1 MLQAWVV
8 IAVALSYIGL
18 LFLVASYGDQTRGLG
33 REGRSRLLI
42 YPLSLAIYCTSWTF
56 FGSVV
61 SASRTGYEF
70 LTIYIGPV
78 LMIGLFSPLLV
89 RIVRL
94 AKTQNI
100 TSIADFIAARYGKS
114 QAVAATV
121 ALIAIVGTIPY
132 IALQLKAVSSSLE
145 TILAHITQTGDV
157 TRPLLGDIA
166 LFVALSMATF
176 AVLFGTRH
184 VDATEH
190 QDGLMLAIATESIV
204 KLFAFLAVGIFVT
217 FWMFGGPSALFE
229 AARQHPVT
237 ASLVA
242 HEAPFDTLVVTTL
255 LSFVAIILLP
265 RQFHVAV
272 VENNNEGEIKR
283 AAWLFPLYL
292 VLINLFVVPIALAGL
307 LTFKPGTVDSDMF
320 VLALPLQTGSNILTI
335 AAFVGGLSAAT
346 AMVIV
351 ESVALSIMVSN
362 DLIMPLVLQRRGAL
376 LSGRENVGSL
386 LLTVRRLSIFAI
398 LLLAYLYY
406 RLAGDAQLFAIGIL
420 AFAAIAQL
428 APAFFGGLFWRRATA
443 GGAIAGM
450 SVGILV
456 WAYTLL
462 LPTFADIG
470 FIGQHILTDG
480 PWGLSMLRP
489 QHLFGLELPPL
500 VHGVV
505 WSLAIN
511 LLGYIGFSLRREPS
525 EIGRLQANTFVPSDL
540 TPIAPSFRLW
550 RSSVTVEEL
559 TATIARYLG
568 EERTRTAFESFA
580 GTHRISLEAKD
591 EADFRLVR
599 YAEHILSSAIGGA
612 SSRLVL
618 SLLLRKRTVSTK
630 AALKLLDDANAAIQY
645 NREILQTALDH
656 VRQGIAVFDKDLQ
669 LICWNRQFGEILDLP
684 PSLIRVGSGLADIL
698 RFNNRRGHVDPER
711 IEDFVQAQVERYVSG
726 NEPFLERFAEDVVI
740 EVRANP
746 MPDGGIVTTF
756 TDITA
761 SVEAAEALER
771 SNETLERRVRERTE
785 ELTLLNAELA
795 HAKGEADAANI
806 SKTRFLAA
814 ASHDI
819 LQPLNAARLYVT
831 SLIERQGG
839 DDRRLID
846 NIDASLEAVEEI
858 FGALLD
864 MSRLDTVAMRPE
876 FGSFRI
882 DELMRQIELEFA
894 PLAAAKGIE
903 LKYVTCSLVVR
914 SDRRLLRRLVQNL
927 VSNAIKYTPAGRVL
941 IGCRRRGDRLRIDVY
956 DTGVGIPESQRRDIF
971 IEFRRL
977 EQGAR
982 IARGLG
988 LGLSIVERIAR
999 VLGSSIVLH
1008 STAGG
1013 GSHFAVAVPRS
1024 NAAPVELPARDAS
1037 RIDPSQLAG
1046 TTALC
1051 IDNEPSVLDG
1061 METLLHGWGC
1071 DVIKA
1076 PDLDVA
1082 LAAIAEGGVMP
1093 NGLLVDYHLDHGN
1106 GIEAIV
1112 ALRRSAG
1119 NPAHRR
1125 PLAGRARTGPRR
1137 GHPGAAQADQA
1148 GRVARL
1154 AGAVARAA
1162 RGGGGVSSF
1171 LSLPRSRGRAAA
1183 EGGGWGPV
1191 SDVRRANPTP
1201 GASRRTLPFQGR
1213 DKPDYP
1219 AAGAPCDHWPVSILA
1234 AAITAWVRLSTPS
1247 FCRMAETCAFTV
1259 ASDTPS

>member
-1 MLQAWVV
+1 MLQGWVV
-8 IAVALSYIGL
+8 IAVALAYIGL
-18 LFLVASYGDQTRGLG
+18 LFLVASYGDQSRGLSRG
-33 REGRSRLLI
+33 KETDRGSRLRPLI

-56 FGSVV
+56 FGSVG

-94 AKTQNI
+94 AKTQNS
-100 TSIADFIAARYGKS
+100 TSIADFIAARYGKG

-145 TILAHITQTGDV
+145 TILAHITPVADV
-157 TRPLLGDIA
+157 SRPVLGDIA

-184 VDATEH
+184 IDATEH

-217 FWMFGGPSALFE
+217 FWMFDGPSGLIE
-229 AARQHPVT
+229 AARQHSQT
-237 ASLVA
+237 AGLFGR
-242 HEAPFDTLVVTTL
+242 EPPFDILIATTL
-255 LSFVAIILLP
+255 LSFMAIILLP

-272 VENNNEGEIKR
+272 VENNNESEIKR
-283 AAWLFPLYL
+283 AAWMFPIYL
-292 VLINLFVVPIALAGL
+292 VLINLFVIPIALAGL
-307 LTFKPGTVDSDMF
+307 LTFPPASVDSDMF
-320 VLALPLQTGSNILTI
+320 VLALPLQTGSYILTI

-362 DLIMPLVLQRRGAL
+362 DLIMPLVLQRRGVIA
-376 LSGRENVGSL
+376 GRENVGSL
-386 LLTVRRLSIFAI
+386 LLTVRRVAIFAI
-398 LLLAYLYY
+398 LLLAYMYY
-406 RLAGDAQLFAIGIL
+406 RSAGDAQLASIGL
-420 AFAAIAQL
+420 LSFAAVAQL

-443 GGAIAGM
+443 AGAIAGM
-450 SVGILV
+450 SAGIAI

-462 LPTFADIG
+462 LPSFADIG
-470 FIGQHILTDG
+470 YIGQHILTGG
-480 PWGLSMLRP
+480 PWGIALLRP
-489 QHLFGLELPPL
+489 QHLFGLDLAPL

-505 WSLAIN
+505 WSLGIN
-511 LLGYIGFSLRREPS
+511 IVAYIGFSLRREPTAI
-525 EIGRLQANTFVPSDL
+525 ERLQANTFVPPDL

-559 TATIARYLG
+559 TTTVARYLG
-568 EERTRTAFESFA
+568 EERTKSALEAFAE
-580 GTHRISLEAKD
+580 THRISLEPKD

-599 YAEHILSSAIGGA
+599 HAEHILASAIGGA

-684 PSLIRVGSGLADIL
+684 PSLIRSGCELAEIL
-698 RFNNRRGHVDPER
+698 RFNGKRSGIDADRLGA
-711 IEDFVQAQVERYVSG
+711 IVQAQLERYVSG
-726 NEPFLERFAEDVVI
+726 SAPFLERFAEGMVI
-740 EVRANP
+740 EVRANR
-746 MPDGGIVTTF
+746 MPDGGFVTTF
-756 TDITA
+756 TDITP

-785 ELTLLNAELA
+785 ELTLLNVALA
-795 HAKGEADAANI
+795 RAKGEADEANI
-806 SKTRFLAA
+806 SKTKFLAA

-831 SLIERQGG
+831 SLIERGGG
-839 DDRRLID
+839 DDRRLVG

-864 MSRLDTVAMRPE
+864 MSRLDTGVMRPE
-876 FGSFRI
+876 FASFRI

-894 PLAAAKGIE
+894 PLAAAKGIA
-903 LKYVTCSLVVR
+903 LKYVPCSLVVR

-927 VSNAIKYTPAGRVL
+927 VSNAIKYTPSGRVL
-941 IGCRRRGDRLRIDVY
+941 IGCRRCGSQLRIDVY
-956 DTGVGIPESQRRDIF
+956 DTGVGIPESKRRDVF
-971 IEFRRL
+971 VEFHRL

-982 IARGLG
+982 IARGVG
-988 LGLSIVERIAR
+988 LGLSIVERVAR
-999 VLGSSIVLH
+999 VLDYEVELYTVDS
-1008 STAGG
+1008 GG
-1013 GSHFAVAVPRS
+1013 THFAIAVPRS
-1024 NAAPVELPARDAS
+1024 NAVPVELPARDDT
-1037 RIDPSQLAG
+1037 RVDPGQLAG

-1061 METLLHGWGC
+1061 MATLLGGWGC
-1071 DVIKA
+1071 EVIKA
-1076 PDLDVA
+1076 PDLATA
-1082 LAAIAEGGVMP
+1082 LTAIAASPNPP
-1093 NGLLVDYHLDHGN
+1093 NGLLIDYHLDTGN
-1106 GIEAIV
+1106 GIDAII
-1112 ALRRSAG
+1112 ALRARCGDLPAILITADRS
-1119 NPAHRR
+1119 PAVRE
-1125 PLAGRARTGPRR
+1125 
-1137 GHPGAAQADQA
+1137 Q
-1148 GRVARL
+1148 
-1154 AGAVARAA
+1154 ARAE
-1162 RGGGGVSSF
+1162 GVQI
-1171 LSLPRSRGRAAA
+1171 LNKPIKPAALRALLAQWRMLRVAAA
-1183 EGGGWGPV
+1183 E
-1191 SDVRRANPTP
+1191 
-1201 GASRRTLPFQGR
+1201 
-1213 DKPDYP
+1213 
-1219 AAGAPCDHWPVSILA
+1219 
-1234 AAITAWVRLSTPS
+1234 
-1247 FCRMAETCAFTV
+1247 
-1259 ASDTPS
+1259 